1 MQLLPPGFQKKPKWS
16 EFRVQPP
23 VCTGGDAAGE
33 SGNVLEEG
41 GEENELKVSLEL
53 RETHPKTL

>member
-1 MQLLPPGFQKKPKWS
+1 MK
-16 EFRVQPP
+16 
-23 VCTGGDAAGE
+23 